1 MTLMCEEYVAKI
13 FGNCFGGQMQNA
25 PCRAFERE

>member
-1 MTLMCEEYVAKI
+1 MWENYIEKI
-13 FGNCFGGQMQNA
+13 FGNFFGGLMQNA